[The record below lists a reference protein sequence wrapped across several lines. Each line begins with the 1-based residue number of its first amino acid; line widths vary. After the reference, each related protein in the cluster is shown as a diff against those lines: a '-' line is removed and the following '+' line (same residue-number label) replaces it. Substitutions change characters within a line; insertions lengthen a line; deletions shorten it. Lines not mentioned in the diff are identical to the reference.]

1 MKTTSTSADP
11 ADLFVPVPE
20 GSRVLRVGSAGGEF
34 EAVFRGLKGCT
45 VVAIDGSRVAIPGA
59 LDGLDLFD
67 VAVITGDL
75 EHLEV
80 PSAAVRLM
88 EKALAPGGFIVIS
101 AHDLVSASA
110 GLNLV
115 RGGDLSG
122 THIDFYDRSEGQ
134 VIQFVAV
141 GDLPALAG
149 IAVRASPEVAPI
161 ELDPVAPEPSA
172 ENRRLADENEALWG
186 HHARLTAELKS
197 LEDVVIPRNAF
208 LDTENAALHA
218 ALSHQTAQSGVE
230 ADFLHAQV
238 SVLKEEGLKAENEIF
253 RLSGVNESLR
263 ADLQRRFRTRLLTF
277 ARRMRRS

>member
-1 MKTTSTSADP
+1 M
-11 ADLFVPVPE
+11 
-20 GSRVLRVGSAGGEF
+20 LRVGSAGGEF

-80 PSAAVRLM
+80 TSAAVRLL

-115 RGGDLSG
+115 RGGDLSS
-122 THIDFYDRSEGQ
+122 THIDFYDRSEGK
-134 VIQFVAV
+134 VVQFVAV
-141 GDLPALAG
+141 GDLAALAG
-149 IAVRASPEVAPI
+149 IAVRASPEVASI
-161 ELDPVAPEPSA
+161 ELDPVAPEPSV
-172 ENRRLADENEALWG
+172 ENRRLADENEALWA
-186 HHARLTAELKS
+186 HHARLTAELKN

-208 LDTENAALHA
+208 LDTENAGLHA
-218 ALSHQTAQSGVE
+218 ALSQQTAQSGVE
-230 ADFLHAQV
+230 ADFLRAHI
-238 SVLKEEGLKAENEIF
+238 SGLKEEGLKVENEIF
-253 RLSGVNESLR
+253 RLSAVNESLR
-263 ADLQRRFRTRLLTF
+263 ADLQRRFRTRVLTF